1 MSKNISNLSG
11 RIGLKDNL
19 FKQISENTL
28 SDNPQDI
35 KEIAKKHNL
44 GVSTLHGAES
54 FYEFL
59 RPSHREKKAFVCNG
73 SACMCA
79 GTQDKLKDKLKE
91 KLGDDKV
98 GEMFCLGHCYEN
110 HAFHYD
116 GENYAGK
123 DIEKIDQIL
132 KGEEIKQEKFFSKS
146 FATTSFL
153 MDDKL
158 SSTDQFKDQLSKFL
172 KSDKKEI
179 VKSLLDS
186 NLTGRGGAGFPT
198 GMKWDF
204 CSKAKGDK
212 KYVICNA
219 DEGDSGAF
227 SDRYLLEDQ
236 PLKVIF
242 GMVMC
247 GFVIGSDEGVLYIRG
262 EYPKSIE
269 ALNGSIN
276 ELKKLGLL
284 GENILGT
291 DFSFDLGIC
300 IGQGAY
306 ICGEETALIASIEA
320 INGSIN
326 ELKKLGLLGENIL
339 GTNFSFD
346 LGICIGQGAYICG
359 EETALIASIEGRR
372 AEVDVRPPFPVTEG
386 LYKKP
391 TVVNNVET
399 LAAATG
405 ILINGSEKFSSI
417 GNKKSAGTKLVCL
430 DSFFNNPGVYEID
443 MGTPMKKIFNEI
455 GGGYKE
461 PLKAFQIG
469 GPLGGVVPLSEIE
482 NLNLDFQE
490 FTAKGF
496 MLGHASVVS
505 IPKDFSMA
513 EYIHHLFEFS
523 AEESCGK
530 CFPGRLGSY
539 RGKEMF
545 DQAKK
550 KTAKIPLKLLEE
562 LLVTMKKGCLCAL
575 CGAIPTPIQNIL
587 KYFGDEMKNDMVKD
601 N

>member
-1 MSKNISNLSG
+1 MSKNISKLSG
-11 RIGLKDNL
+11 RVGLKDNL
-19 FKQISENTL
+19 FQKL
-28 SDNPQDI
+28 SDRSLNSKNDEGI
-35 KEIAKKHNL
+35 KELADKYHV
-44 GVSTLHGAES
+44 GVSTIHGAES

-59 RPSHREKKAFVCNG
+59 RPEHRAKKAFVCNG

-79 GTQDKLKDKLKE
+79 GTQGNLKKKLQDKLGK
-91 KLGDDKV
+91 DKV
-98 GEMFCLGHCYEN
+98 GEMFCLGYCYEN

-123 DIEKIDQIL
+123 DINKIEQIL
-132 KGEEIKQEKFFSKS
+132 KGEEIIQEKFISKS
-146 FATTSFL
+146 FAKTSFL

-158 SSTDQFKDQLSKFL
+158 SDLDKFKDKLSHFL
-172 KSDKKEI
+172 KTDKKEI
-179 VKSLLDS
+179 IQSLLSS

-204 CSKAKGDK
+204 CSKTKSDK

-242 GMVMC
+242 GMVIC
-247 GFVIGSDEGVLYIRG
+247 GYVIGSDEGVLYIRG

-276 ELKKLGLL
+276 SLKKAGLL
-284 GENILGT
+284 GENILGSG
-291 DFSFDLGIC
+291 FSFDL
-300 IGQGAY
+300 
-306 ICGEETALIASIEA
+306 
-320 INGSIN
+320 N
-326 ELKKLGLLGENIL
+326 
-339 GTNFSFD
+339 
-346 LGICIGQGAYICG
+346 ICIGQGAYICG

-372 AEVDVRPPFPVTEG
+372 AEVDVRPPYPVTEG

-399 LAAATG
+399 LAAASG
-405 ILINGSEKFSSI
+405 ILLNGHEKFAEI

-443 MGTPMKKIFNEI
+443 MGTPMKKIFYEI
-455 GGGYKE
+455 GGGLKE
-461 PLKAFQIG
+461 PVKAFQIG
-469 GPLGGVVPLSEIE
+469 GPLGGVVPIKEIDK
-482 NLNLDFQE
+482 LNLDFQE
-490 FTAKGF
+490 FTKAGF

-505 IPKDFSMA
+505 IPAKFNMVD
-513 EYIHHLFEFS
+513 YIHHLFEFS

-545 DQAKK
+545 DQVKK
-550 KTAKIPLKLLEE
+550 RTAKIPLKLLNE
-562 LLVTMKKGCLCAL
+562 LLITMQKGCLCAL
-575 CGAIPTPIQNIL
+575 CGAIPTPIMNIL
-587 KYFGDEMKNDMVKD
+587 KYFGDEMKDDMVKE

>member
-1 MSKNISNLSG
+1 MSKNISKLSG

-19 FKQISENTL
+19 FQKMSKISL
-28 SDNPQDI
+28 SSKNGGDLNEI
-35 KEIAKKHNL
+35 KEVAEKYHVGI
-44 GVSTLHGAES
+44 STFHGAES

-59 RPSHREKKAFVCNG
+59 RPEHRAKKAFVCNG

-79 GTQDKLKDKLKE
+79 GTQEPLKKKLQD

-116 GENYAGK
+116 GENYAGS
-123 DIEKIDQIL
+123 DISKIDQII
-132 KGEEIKQEKFFSKS
+132 KGEKIDQEKFFSKS
-146 FATTSFL
+146 FASTSFL

-158 SSTDQFKDQLSKFL
+158 SSIDQFKENLNRFIKT
-172 KSDKKEI
+172 DKKEI
-179 VKSLLDS
+179 ISLLSSS
-186 NLTGRGGAGFPT
+186 NLTGRGGAGFPA

-204 CSKAKGDK
+204 CSKTNSEK
-212 KYVICNA
+212 KYVVCNA

-236 PLKVIF
+236 PLKVLFAMMI
-242 GMVMC
+242 C
-247 GFVIGSDEGVLYIRG
+247 GYAIGSDEGVLYIRG

-269 ALNGSIN
+269 AINGCIN
-276 ELKKLGLL
+276 ELKDKKLL
-284 GENILGT
+284 GKDILGT
-291 DFSFDLGIC
+291 KFSFDL
-300 IGQGAY
+300 
-306 ICGEETALIASIEA
+306 T
-320 INGSIN
+320 
-326 ELKKLGLLGENIL
+326 
-339 GTNFSFD
+339 
-346 LGICIGQGAYICG
+346 ICIGQGAYICG

-405 ILINGSEKFSSI
+405 ILLNGADKFSSI

-430 DSFFNNPGVYEID
+430 DSFFKNPGVYEID
-443 MGTPMKKIFNEI
+443 MGTSMKKIFNEI
-455 GGGYKE
+455 GGGFKE
-461 PLKAFQIG
+461 PVKALQIG
-469 GPLGGVVPLSEIE
+469 GPLGGVIPIAEAE
-482 NLNLDFQE
+482 KLNLDFQE
-490 FTAKGF
+490 FSAAGF
-496 MLGHASVVS
+496 MLGHASIVS
-505 IPKDFSMA
+505 IPKNFPMF

-545 DQAKK
+545 DQAKN
-550 KTAKIPLKLLEE
+550 KTAKIPLKLLNE
-562 LLVTMKKGCLCAL
+562 LLVTMQKGCLCAL
-575 CGAIPTPIQNIL
+575 CGAIPMPIMNIL

>member
-1 MSKNISNLSG
+1 MSKNISKLSG
-11 RIGLKDNL
+11 RVGLKDNL
-19 FKQISENTL
+19 FQKL
-28 SDNPQDI
+28 SDRSLNSKNDEGI
-35 KEIAKKHNL
+35 KELADKYHV
-44 GVSTLHGAES
+44 GVSTIHGAES

-59 RPSHREKKAFVCNG
+59 RPEHRAKKAFVCNG

-79 GTQDKLKDKLKE
+79 GTQGNLKKKLQDKLGK
-91 KLGDDKV
+91 DKV
-98 GEMFCLGHCYEN
+98 GEMFCLGYCYEN

-123 DIEKIDQIL
+123 DINKIEQIL
-132 KGEEIKQEKFFSKS
+132 KGEEIIQEKFISKS
-146 FATTSFL
+146 FAKTSFL

-158 SSTDQFKDQLSKFL
+158 SDLDKFKDKLSHFL
-172 KSDKKEI
+172 KTDKKEI
-179 VKSLLDS
+179 IQSLLSS

-204 CSKAKGDK
+204 CSKTKSDK

-242 GMVMC
+242 GMVIC
-247 GFVIGSDEGVLYIRG
+247 GYVIGSDEGVLYIRG

-276 ELKKLGLL
+276 SLKKAGLL
-284 GENILGT
+284 GENILGSG
-291 DFSFDLGIC
+291 FSFDL
-300 IGQGAY
+300 
-306 ICGEETALIASIEA
+306 
-320 INGSIN
+320 N
-326 ELKKLGLLGENIL
+326 
-339 GTNFSFD
+339 
-346 LGICIGQGAYICG
+346 ICIGQGAYICG

-372 AEVDVRPPFPVTEG
+372 AEVDVRPPYPVTEG

-399 LAAATG
+399 LAAASG
-405 ILINGSEKFSSI
+405 ILLNGHEKFAEI

-443 MGTPMKKIFNEI
+443 MGTPMKKIFYEI
-455 GGGYKE
+455 GGGLKE
-461 PLKAFQIG
+461 PVKAFQIG
-469 GPLGGVVPLSEIE
+469 GPLGGVVPIKEIDK
-482 NLNLDFQE
+482 LNLDFQE
-490 FTAKGF
+490 FTKAGF

-505 IPKDFSMA
+505 IPEKFNMVD
-513 EYIHHLFEFS
+513 YIHHLFEFS

-545 DQAKK
+545 DQVKK
-550 KTAKIPLKLLEE
+550 RTAKIPLKLLNE
-562 LLVTMKKGCLCAL
+562 LLITMQKGCLCAL
-575 CGAIPTPIQNIL
+575 CGAIPTPIMNIL
-587 KYFGDEMKNDMVKD
+587 KYFGDEMKDDMVKE

>member
-11 RIGLKDNL
+11 KVGLKYNL
-19 FKQISENTL
+19 FQKI
-28 SDNPQDI
+28 SDNVLKNHPKDNKDI
-35 KEIAKKHNL
+35 ANEYNL
-44 GVSTLHGAES
+44 GVSTVYGAES

-59 RPSHREKKAFVCNG
+59 RPAHREKKAFVCNG
-73 SACMCA
+73 SACMCS
-79 GTQDKLKDKLKE
+79 GTQDKLKETLRE
-91 KLGDDKV
+91 KLGKDKV
-98 GEMFCLGHCYEN
+98 GTMFCLGYCYEN
-110 HAFHYD
+110 NAFHYN

-123 DIEKIDQIL
+123 DIEKIDQII
-132 KGEEIKQEKFFSKS
+132 KGEKIQQDKYFSKS
-146 FATTSFL
+146 YATTSFL

-158 SSTDQFKDQLSKFL
+158 LSISQVKEQLTKFL
-172 KSDKKEI
+172 KTDKKEI
-179 VKSLLDS
+179 IKTILDS

-204 CSKAKGDK
+204 CSREKVKK

-236 PLKVIF
+236 PLKVLFAMII
-242 GMVMC
+242 C
-247 GFVIGSDEGVLYIRG
+247 GYVIGGDEGVLYIRG

-269 ALNGSIN
+269 AINGCIN
-276 ELKKLGLL
+276 ELKKAGLL

-291 DFSFDLGIC
+291 GFSFDI
-300 IGQGAY
+300 Y
-306 ICGEETALIASIEA
+306 
-320 INGSIN
+320 
-326 ELKKLGLLGENIL
+326 
-339 GTNFSFD
+339 
-346 LGICIGQGAYICG
+346 ICIGQGAYICG

-399 LAAATG
+399 LAAVTG
-405 ILINGSEKFSSI
+405 ILINGAAKFAAI

-430 DSFFNNPGVYEID
+430 DSFFKNPGVYEID

-461 PLKAFQIG
+461 PVKAFQIG
-469 GPLGGVVPLSEIE
+469 GPLGGVVPLSEID

-490 FTAKGF
+490 FSAKGF

-505 IPKDFSMA
+505 IPKDFPMV

-545 DQAKK
+545 DQVKN
-550 KTAKIPLKLLEE
+550 KTAKIPLKLLND
-562 LLVTMKKGCLCAL
+562 LLVTMQKGCLCAL
-575 CGAIPTPIQNIL
+575 CGAIPTPIMNIL
-587 KYFGDEMKNDMVKD
+587 KYFSNEMKNDISA
-601 N
+601 

>member
-1 MSKNISNLSG
+1 
-11 RIGLKDNL
+11 
-19 FKQISENTL
+19 
-28 SDNPQDI
+28 
-35 KEIAKKHNL
+35 
-44 GVSTLHGAES
+44 
-54 FYEFL
+54 
-59 RPSHREKKAFVCNG
+59 
-73 SACMCA
+73 
-79 GTQDKLKDKLKE
+79 
-91 KLGDDKV
+91 
-98 GEMFCLGHCYEN
+98 
-110 HAFHYD
+110 
-116 GENYAGK
+116 
-123 DIEKIDQIL
+123 
-132 KGEEIKQEKFFSKS
+132 
-146 FATTSFL
+146 SFL

-158 SSTDQFKDQLSKFL
+158 SSTEQFKDQLNKFL
-172 KSDKKEI
+172 KTDKQEI
-179 VKSLLDS
+179 IKSLLDS

-242 GMVMC
+242 GMVLC
-247 GFVIGSDEGVLYIRG
+247 GMVIGSDEGVLYIRG

-269 ALNGSIN
+269 A
-276 ELKKLGLL
+276 
-284 GENILGT
+284 
-291 DFSFDLGIC
+291 
-300 IGQGAY
+300 
-306 ICGEETALIASIEA
+306 

-326 ELKKLGLLGENIL
+326 ELKKLNLLGDNIL
-339 GTNFSFD
+339 GTDFSFD

-405 ILINGSEKFSSI
+405 ILLNGPEKFAAI

-443 MGTPMKKIFNEI
+443 MGTPIKKIFNEI

-461 PLKAFQIG
+461 PVKAFQVG
-469 GPLGGVVPLSEIE
+469 GPLGGVVPLSEID

-505 IPKDFSMA
+505 IPKDFSMS

-550 KTAKIPLKLLEE
+550 GTAKIPLKLLNE
-562 LLVTMKKGCLCAL
+562 LLVTMQKGCLCAL
-575 CGAIPTPIQNIL
+575 CGAIPTPIMNIL
-587 KYFGDEMKNDMVKD
+587 KYFGDEMKNDMMKD

>member
-1 MSKNISNLSG
+1 MSKNISKLSG

-19 FKQISENTL
+19 FQKLSERSIN
-28 SDNPQDI
+28 SKNGEGF
-35 KEIAKKHNL
+35 KELADKYNV
-44 GVSTLHGAES
+44 GVSTIYGAES

-59 RPSHREKKAFVCNG
+59 RPEHRTKKAFVCNG

-79 GTQDKLKDKLKE
+79 GTQKNLKKKLQE

-98 GEMFCLGHCYEN
+98 GEMFCLGYCYEN

-116 GENYAGK
+116 GENYAGN
-123 DIEKIDQIL
+123 DIQKIDQIV
-132 KGEEIKQEKFFSKS
+132 KGDEIIQEKFISKS
-146 FATTSFL
+146 YATTSFL

-158 SSTDQFKDQLSKFL
+158 SNIEKFKNNLSKFL
-172 KSDKKEI
+172 KHEKKDI
-179 VKSLLDS
+179 IKSLLSS

-204 CSKAKGDK
+204 CSKAKSEK

-242 GMVMC
+242 GMIIC

-276 ELKKLGLL
+276 SLKEAGLL
-284 GENILGT
+284 GKNILGSG
-291 DFSFDLGIC
+291 FSFDL
-300 IGQGAY
+300 
-306 ICGEETALIASIEA
+306 
-320 INGSIN
+320 N
-326 ELKKLGLLGENIL
+326 
-339 GTNFSFD
+339 
-346 LGICIGQGAYICG
+346 ICIGQGAYICG

-399 LAAATG
+399 LAAASG
-405 ILINGSEKFSSI
+405 ILINGAEKFSAI

-430 DSFFNNPGVYEID
+430 DSFFNKPGVYEVD
-443 MGTPMKKIFNEI
+443 MCTPMKKIFYEF
-455 GGGYKE
+455 GGGLKK
-461 PLKAFQIG
+461 PVKAFQIG
-469 GPLGGVVPLSEIE
+469 GPLGGVVPTNEID

-490 FTAKGF
+490 FTSAGF

-505 IPKDFSMA
+505 IPEEFNMID
-513 EYIHHLFEFS
+513 YIHHLFEFS

-545 DQAKK
+545 DQVKNK
-550 KTAKIPLKLLEE
+550 SAKIPLKLLNE
-562 LLVTMKKGCLCAL
+562 LLITMKKGCLCAL
-575 CGAIPTPIQNIL
+575 CGAIPVPIMNIL
-587 KYFGDEMKNDMVKD
+587 KYFGDELKNDIIKE

>member
-1 MSKNISNLSG
+1 MSKNISKLSG
-11 RIGLKDNL
+11 RIGLKNNL
-19 FKQISENTL
+19 FQKISERNL
-28 SDNPQDI
+28 KP
-35 KEIAKKHNL
+35 KKDEEMKALADEYNI
-44 GVSTLHGAES
+44 GVSTIHGAES

-59 RPSHREKKAFVCNG
+59 RPSHREKKAFICNG

-79 GTQDKLKDKLKE
+79 GTQKNLKSKLE
-91 KLGDDKV
+91 SKLGKGKV
-98 GEMFCLGHCYEN
+98 GTMFCLGHCYEN
-110 HAFHYD
+110 HAFHYN
-116 GENYAGK
+116 GENYSGE
-123 DIEKIDQIL
+123 DIKKIDQIVN
-132 KGEEIKQEKFFSKS
+132 GDEVKQEKFFSKS
-146 FATTSFL
+146 YATTSFL

-158 SSTDQFKDQLSKFL
+158 STVDQFKEHLSKFL
-172 KSDKKEI
+172 KTDKKEI
-179 VKSLLDS
+179 IKSLLDS

-204 CSKAKGDK
+204 CSKTNSEK

-236 PLKVIF
+236 PLKVLF
-242 GMVMC
+242 GMVIC
-247 GFVIGSDEGVLYIRG
+247 GYVIGGNEGVLYIRG

-269 ALNGSIN
+269 AINGSIN
-276 ELKKLGLL
+276 SLKSKKLL
-284 GENILGT
+284 GEKILGT
-291 DFSFDLGIC
+291 DFSFDL
-300 IGQGAY
+300 
-306 ICGEETALIASIEA
+306 
-320 INGSIN
+320 N
-326 ELKKLGLLGENIL
+326 
-339 GTNFSFD
+339 
-346 LGICIGQGAYICG
+346 ICIGQGAYICG

-391 TVVNNVET
+391 TVVNNVES

-405 ILINGSEKFSSI
+405 ILINGAEKFSAI

-430 DSFFNNPGVYEID
+430 DSFFKKPGVYEID

-461 PLKAFQIG
+461 PVKAFQIG
-469 GPLGGVVPLSEIE
+469 GPLGGVVPLAEVE
-482 NLNLDFQE
+482 KLNLDFQE
-490 FTAKGF
+490 FTEGGF

-505 IPKDFSMA
+505 IPKDFNMID
-513 EYIHHLFEFS
+513 YIHHLFEFS

-545 DQAKK
+545 DQVKNK
-550 KTAKIPLKLLEE
+550 SSKIPLKLLNE
-562 LLVTMKKGCLCAL
+562 LLITMQKGCLCAL
-575 CGAIPTPIQNIL
+575 CGAIPTPIMNIL
-587 KYFGDEMKNDMVKD
+587 KYFGDELKNDIIVE

>member
-1 MSKNISNLSG
+1 VSKNISNLSG
-11 RIGLKDNL
+11 RIGLKNNL
-19 FKQISENTL
+19 FQKMSERSLNSKNDQGMKELAEEYKMGIST
-28 SDNPQDI
+28 
-35 KEIAKKHNL
+35 
-44 GVSTLHGAES
+44 VHGAES

-79 GTQDKLKDKLKE
+79 GTQGQLKKKLQE
-91 KLGDDKV
+91 KLGEDKV

-116 GENYAGK
+116 GENYAGE
-123 DIEKIDQIL
+123 DIKKIDQIIS
-132 KGEEIKQEKFFSKS
+132 GHEIKQEKFFSKS
-146 FATTSFL
+146 YATTSFL

-158 SSTDQFKDQLSKFL
+158 STIDQFKELLSKFL
-172 KSDKKEI
+172 KTDKKEI
-179 VKSLLDS
+179 IKSLLDS

-204 CSKAKGDK
+204 CSKTNSKK
-212 KYVICNA
+212 KYVVCNA

-236 PLKVIF
+236 PLKVLF
-242 GMVMC
+242 GMVIC
-247 GFVIGSDEGVLYIRG
+247 GYVIGSNEGVLYIRG

-269 ALNGSIN
+269 AINGSIN
-276 ELKKLGLL
+276 LLKNEKLL
-284 GENILGT
+284 GEKILGT
-291 DFSFDLGIC
+291 DFSFDL
-300 IGQGAY
+300 
-306 ICGEETALIASIEA
+306 
-320 INGSIN
+320 N
-326 ELKKLGLLGENIL
+326 
-339 GTNFSFD
+339 
-346 LGICIGQGAYICG
+346 ICIGQGAYICG

-391 TVVNNVET
+391 TVVNNVES

-405 ILINGSEKFSSI
+405 ILINGPEKFSAI

-430 DSFFNNPGVYEID
+430 DSFFKNPGVYEID

-461 PLKAFQIG
+461 PIKAFQIG
-469 GPLGGVVPLSEIE
+469 GPLGGIVPLTEVE
-482 NLNLDFQE
+482 KLNLDFQE
-490 FTAKGF
+490 FTTGGF

-505 IPKDFSMA
+505 IPKDFNMID
-513 EYIHHLFEFS
+513 YIHHLFEFS

-545 DQAKK
+545 DQVKN
-550 KTAKIPLKLLEE
+550 KTAKIPLKLLNE
-562 LLVTMKKGCLCAL
+562 LLVTMQKGCLCAL
-575 CGAIPTPIQNIL
+575 CGAIPTPIMNIL
-587 KYFGDEMKNDMVKD
+587 KYFGDELKNDIIHE

>member
-1 MSKNISNLSG
+1 MWGNVSKNISNLSG
-11 RIGLKDNL
+11 RIGLKNNL
-19 FKQISENTL
+19 FQKISDHSLNSSNDEN
-28 SDNPQDI
+28 I
-35 KEIAKKHNL
+35 KKIADEYQM
-44 GVSTLHGAES
+44 GVSTIHGAES

-59 RPSHREKKAFVCNG
+59 RPAHREKKAFVCNG

-79 GTQDKLKDKLKE
+79 GTQEPLKKKLKE
-91 KLGDDKV
+91 KLGDNKV

-123 DIEKIDQIL
+123 DINQIEDIING
-132 KGEEIKQEKFFSKS
+132 KKIKQEKFFSKS
-146 FATTSFL
+146 FASTSFL
-153 MDDKL
+153 MDEKISNL
-158 SSTDQFKDQLSKFL
+158 DQFKEILKKFIHI
-172 KSDKKEI
+172 DKKEI
-179 VKSLLDS
+179 IKTLLES

-204 CSKAKGDK
+204 CEKAKSEK
-212 KYVICNA
+212 KYVVCNA

-227 SDRYLLEDQ
+227 SDRYLLEDR
-236 PLKVIF
+236 PFKVLF
-242 GMVMC
+242 GMIIC
-247 GFVIGSDEGVLYIRG
+247 GYVIGSNEGVLYIRG

-269 ALNGSIN
+269 AINGSIN
-276 ELKKLGLL
+276 VLKKAGLL

-291 DFSFDLGIC
+291 KFSFDL
-300 IGQGAY
+300 
-306 ICGEETALIASIEA
+306 
-320 INGSIN
+320 N
-326 ELKKLGLLGENIL
+326 
-339 GTNFSFD
+339 
-346 LGICIGQGAYICG
+346 ICIGQGAYICG

-405 ILINGSEKFSSI
+405 ILINGAKKFAAI

-443 MGTPMKKIFNEI
+443 MGTPIKKIFDEI
-455 GGGYKE
+455 GGGFKE
-461 PLKAFQIG
+461 EIKALQVG
-469 GPLGGVVPLSEIE
+469 GPLGGVIPIKEAE
-482 NLNLDFQE
+482 KLNLDFQE
-490 FTAKGF
+490 FTSAGF

-505 IPKDFSMA
+505 IPKDFPMVD
-513 EYIHHLFEFS
+513 YIHHLFEFS

-545 DQAKK
+545 DQAKNK
-550 KTAKIPLKLLEE
+550 KAKIPLKLLNE
-562 LLVTMKKGCLCAL
+562 LLITMQKGCLCAL
-575 CGAIPTPIQNIL
+575 CGAIPTPIMNIL
-587 KYFGDEMKNDMVKD
+587 KYFGDEMKNDIMKD

>member
-1 MSKNISNLSG
+1 MSKNISKLSG
-11 RIGLKDNL
+11 RIGLKNNL
-19 FKQISENTL
+19 FQKISER
-28 SDNPQDI
+28 SS
-35 KEIAKKHNL
+35 KSKKDESMKVLADEYNM
-44 GVSTLHGAES
+44 GVSTIHGAES

-59 RPSHREKKAFVCNG
+59 RPSHREKKAFICNG

-79 GTQDKLKDKLKE
+79 GTQKNLKNKLE
-91 KLGDDKV
+91 NKLGKGKV

-116 GENYAGK
+116 GENYAGE
-123 DIEKIDQIL
+123 DINMIDQII
-132 KGEEIKQEKFFSKS
+132 KGENIKQKKFSSKS
-146 FATTSFL
+146 FASTSFL
-153 MDDKL
+153 MDEKL
-158 SSTDQFKDQLSKFL
+158 LNIDQFKELLKKFINT
-172 KSDKKEI
+172 DKKEI
-179 VKSLLDS
+179 IKSLTDS
-186 NLTGRGGAGFPT
+186 NLSGRGGAGFPT

-204 CSKAKGDK
+204 CGREKSEK
-212 KYVICNA
+212 KYVVCNA

-236 PLKVIF
+236 PLKVLF
-242 GMVMC
+242 GMVIC
-247 GFVIGSDEGVLYIRG
+247 GYVIGSDEGVLYIRG

-269 ALNGSIN
+269 S
-276 ELKKLGLL
+276 
-284 GENILGT
+284 
-291 DFSFDLGIC
+291 
-300 IGQGAY
+300 
-306 ICGEETALIASIEA
+306 

-326 ELKKLGLLGENIL
+326 ALKKSKLLGKNIL

-346 LGICIGQGAYICG
+346 LNICIGQGAYICG

-405 ILINGSEKFSSI
+405 ILIHGSDKFSSI

-443 MGTPMKKIFNEI
+443 MCTSMKKIINEI
-455 GGGYKE
+455 GGGLKE
-461 PLKAFQIG
+461 PVKALQIG
-469 GPLGGVVPLSEIE
+469 GPLGGIVPIE
-482 NLNLDFQE
+482 KVEKLNLDFQE
-490 FTAKGF
+490 FIGAGF
-496 MLGHASVVS
+496 MLGHGSIVS
-505 IPKDFSMA
+505 IPKDFSMV

-545 DQAKK
+545 DQALNKSK
-550 KTAKIPLKLLEE
+550 KIPEKLLNE
-562 LLVTMKKGCLCAL
+562 LLVTMKNGCLCAL
-575 CGAIPTPIQNIL
+575 CGAIPVPIMNIL
-587 KYFGDEMKNDMVKD
+587 KYFGHEMKNDIVQE

>member
-1 MSKNISNLSG
+1 VSKNISNLSG

-19 FKQISENTL
+19 FKKISENSL
-28 SDNPQDI
+28 SSSPKDI
-35 KEIAKKHNL
+35 KDIAKEYNL

-79 GTQDKLKDKLKE
+79 GTQEKLKE
-91 KLGDDKV
+91 TLKSKLGDDKV

-110 HAFHYD
+110 KAFHYD
-116 GENYAGK
+116 GENYAGN
-123 DIEKIDQIL
+123 DIEKIDQII
-132 KGEEIKQEKFFSKS
+132 KGEKIEQDKYFSKS
-146 FATTSFL
+146 FASTSFL

-158 SSTDQFKDQLSKFL
+158 STIEKFKDQLIDIL
-172 KSDKKEI
+172 KKDKKEI
-179 VKSLLDS
+179 IQSLLNS

-204 CSKAKGDK
+204 CSKAPGDK

-247 GFVIGSDEGVLYIRG
+247 GYVIGSNEGVLYIRG

-269 ALNGSIN
+269 AINGCIN
-276 ELKKLGLL
+276 QLKQDRLL

-291 DFSFDLGIC
+291 KFSFDL
-300 IGQGAY
+300 
-306 ICGEETALIASIEA
+306 
-320 INGSIN
+320 N
-326 ELKKLGLLGENIL
+326 
-339 GTNFSFD
+339 
-346 LGICIGQGAYICG
+346 ICIGQGAYICG

-399 LAAATG
+399 LAAAAG
-405 ILINGSEKFSSI
+405 ILLNGAEKFSAI

-430 DSFFNNPGVYEID
+430 DSFFNNPGIYEIE
-443 MGTPMKKIFNEI
+443 MGTPIKKIFEEI

-461 PLKAFQIG
+461 PVKAFQIG
-469 GPLGGVVPLSEIE
+469 GPLGGVIPLSEID

-490 FTAKGF
+490 FMTKGF

-505 IPKDFSMA
+505 IPKDFPMT

-545 DQAKK
+545 DQFKN
-550 KTAKIPLKLLEE
+550 KTAKIPLKLLNE
-562 LLVTMKKGCLCAL
+562 LLVTMQKGCLCAL
-575 CGAIPTPIQNIL
+575 CGAIPTPIMNIL

>member
-11 RIGLKDNL
+11 KVGLKYNL
-19 FKQISENTL
+19 FQKI
-28 SDNPQDI
+28 SDNVLKNHPKDNKDI
-35 KEIAKKHNL
+35 ANEYNL
-44 GVSTLHGAES
+44 GVSTVYGAES

-59 RPSHREKKAFVCNG
+59 RPAHREKKAFVCNG
-73 SACMCA
+73 SACMCS
-79 GTQDKLKDKLKE
+79 GTQDKLKETLRE
-91 KLGDDKV
+91 KLGKDKV
-98 GEMFCLGHCYEN
+98 GTMFCLGYCYEN
-110 HAFHYD
+110 NAFHYN

-123 DIEKIDQIL
+123 DIEKIDQII
-132 KGEEIKQEKFFSKS
+132 KGEKIQQDKYFSKS
-146 FATTSFL
+146 YATTSFL

-158 SSTDQFKDQLSKFL
+158 LSISQVREQLTKFL
-172 KSDKKEI
+172 KTDKKEI
-179 VKSLLDS
+179 IKTILDS

-204 CSKAKGDK
+204 CSREKVKK

-236 PLKVIF
+236 PLKVLFAMII
-242 GMVMC
+242 C
-247 GFVIGSDEGVLYIRG
+247 GYVIGSDEGVLYIRG

-269 ALNGSIN
+269 AINGCIN
-276 ELKKLGLL
+276 ELKKAGLL

-291 DFSFDLGIC
+291 GFSFDI
-300 IGQGAY
+300 Y
-306 ICGEETALIASIEA
+306 
-320 INGSIN
+320 
-326 ELKKLGLLGENIL
+326 
-339 GTNFSFD
+339 
-346 LGICIGQGAYICG
+346 ICIGQGAYICG

-399 LAAATG
+399 LAAVTG
-405 ILINGSEKFSSI
+405 ILINGAAKFAAI

-430 DSFFNNPGVYEID
+430 DSFFKNPGVYEID

-461 PLKAFQIG
+461 PVKAFQIG
-469 GPLGGVVPLSEIE
+469 GPLGGVVPLSEID

-490 FTAKGF
+490 FSAKGF

-505 IPKDFSMA
+505 IPKDFPMV

-545 DQAKK
+545 DQVKN
-550 KTAKIPLKLLEE
+550 KTAKIPLKLLND
-562 LLVTMKKGCLCAL
+562 LLVTMQKGCLCAL
-575 CGAIPTPIQNIL
+575 CGAIPTPIMNIL
-587 KYFGDEMKNDMVKD
+587 KYFSNEMKNDISA
-601 N
+601 

>member
-11 RIGLKDNL
+11 RIGLKNNL
-19 FKQISENTL
+19 FQKL
-28 SDNPQDI
+28 SDRSLNSKDDAGM
-35 KEIAKKHNL
+35 KEIAEEYKM
-44 GVSTLHGAES
+44 GVSTIHGAES

-79 GTQDKLKDKLKE
+79 GTQEPLKKKLQE

-116 GENYAGK
+116 GENYAGN
-123 DIEKIDQIL
+123 DINQIDQII
-132 KGEEIKQEKFFSKS
+132 KGEKIKQEKFFSKS

-158 SSTDQFKDQLSKFL
+158 SNFDQFEEHLEKFI
-172 KSDKKEI
+172 KMDKKEI
-179 VKSLLDS
+179 INSLLSS

-204 CSKAKGDK
+204 CSKTKSEK
-212 KYVICNA
+212 KYVVCNA

-236 PLKVIF
+236 PLKVLF
-242 GMVMC
+242 GMIVC
-247 GFVIGSDEGVLYIRG
+247 GYVIGSNEGVLYIRG

-269 ALNGSIN
+269 AINGCIN
-276 ELKKLGLL
+276 SLKGAGLL
-284 GENILGT
+284 GEKILGT
-291 DFSFDLGIC
+291 EFSFDL
-300 IGQGAY
+300 
-306 ICGEETALIASIEA
+306 
-320 INGSIN
+320 N
-326 ELKKLGLLGENIL
+326 
-339 GTNFSFD
+339 
-346 LGICIGQGAYICG
+346 ICIGQGAYICG

-405 ILINGSEKFSSI
+405 ILLNGAEKFSSV

-443 MGTPMKKIFNEI
+443 MGTPMKKIFEEY

-461 PLKAFQIG
+461 DVKAFQIG
-469 GPLGGVVPLSEIE
+469 GPLGGVVPISEIE
-482 NLNLDFQE
+482 KLNLDFQE
-490 FTAKGF
+490 FTKAGF

-505 IPKDFSMA
+505 IPKDFNMA

-530 CFPGRLGSY
+530 CFPGRIGSY

-545 DQAKK
+545 DQLKK
-550 KTAKIPLKLLEE
+550 GTSKIPLKLLNE
-562 LLVTMKKGCLCAL
+562 LLVTMQKGCLCAL
-575 CGAIPTPIQNIL
+575 CGAIPTPIMNIL
-587 KYFGDEMKNDMVKD
+587 KYFGDEIKNDIVKD

>member
-19 FKQISENTL
+19 FQKISENSL
-28 SDNPQDI
+28 SKSPKDI
-35 KEIAKKHNL
+35 KEIAKEYNL

-79 GTQDKLKDKLKE
+79 GTQDKLKETLKS

-110 HAFHYD
+110 KAFHYD
-116 GENYAGK
+116 GENYAGN
-123 DIEKIDQIL
+123 DIEKIDQII
-132 KGEEIKQEKFFSKS
+132 KGEKIDQDKYFSKS
-146 FATTSFL
+146 FASTSFL

-158 SSTDQFKDQLSKFL
+158 STIEKFKDQLNLIINK
-172 KSDKKEI
+172 DKKEI
-179 VKSLLDS
+179 IQSLLDS

-204 CSKAKGDK
+204 CSKAPGDK

-242 GMVMC
+242 GMVVC
-247 GFVIGSDEGVLYIRG
+247 GYVIGSNEGVLYIRG

-269 ALNGSIN
+269 A
-276 ELKKLGLL
+276 
-284 GENILGT
+284 
-291 DFSFDLGIC
+291 
-300 IGQGAY
+300 
-306 ICGEETALIASIEA
+306 

-326 ELKKLGLLGENIL
+326 LLKQEGLLGENIL
-339 GTNFSFD
+339 GTNFKFD
-346 LGICIGQGAYICG
+346 LNICIGQGAYICG

-399 LAAATG
+399 LAAAAG
-405 ILINGSEKFSSI
+405 ILLNGAEKFSAI

-430 DSFFNNPGVYEID
+430 DSFFNNPGIYEIE
-443 MGTPMKKIFNEI
+443 MGTPMKKIFEEI

-461 PLKAFQIG
+461 PVKAFQIG

-505 IPKDFSMA
+505 IPKDFPMT

-545 DQAKK
+545 DQFKS
-550 KTAKIPLKLLEE
+550 KTAKIPLKLLNE
-562 LLVTMKKGCLCAL
+562 LLVTMQKGCLCAL
-575 CGAIPTPIQNIL
+575 CGAIPTPIMNIL

>member
-1 MSKNISNLSG
+1 MSKNISKLSG

-19 FKQISENTL
+19 FQKMSKISL
-28 SDNPQDI
+28 SSKNGGNLNEI
-35 KEIAKKHNL
+35 KEVAEKYHVGI
-44 GVSTLHGAES
+44 STFHGAES

-59 RPSHREKKAFVCNG
+59 RPEHRAKKAFVCNG

-79 GTQDKLKDKLKE
+79 GTQEPLKKKLQD

-116 GENYAGK
+116 GENYAGS
-123 DIEKIDQIL
+123 DISKIDQII
-132 KGEEIKQEKFFSKS
+132 KGEKIDQEKFFSKS
-146 FATTSFL
+146 FASTSFL

-158 SSTDQFKDQLSKFL
+158 SSIDQFKENLNRFIKT
-172 KSDKKEI
+172 DKKEI
-179 VKSLLDS
+179 ISLLSSS
-186 NLTGRGGAGFPT
+186 NLTGRGGAGFPA

-204 CSKAKGDK
+204 CSKTNSEK
-212 KYVICNA
+212 KYVVCNA

-236 PLKVIF
+236 PLKVLFAMMI
-242 GMVMC
+242 C
-247 GFVIGSDEGVLYIRG
+247 GYAIGSDEGVLYIRG

-269 ALNGSIN
+269 AINGCIN
-276 ELKKLGLL
+276 ELKNKKLL
-284 GENILGT
+284 GKDILGT
-291 DFSFDLGIC
+291 KFSFDL
-300 IGQGAY
+300 
-306 ICGEETALIASIEA
+306 T
-320 INGSIN
+320 
-326 ELKKLGLLGENIL
+326 
-339 GTNFSFD
+339 
-346 LGICIGQGAYICG
+346 ICIGQGAYICG

-405 ILINGSEKFSSI
+405 ILLNGADKFSSI

-430 DSFFNNPGVYEID
+430 DSFFKNPGVYEID
-443 MGTPMKKIFNEI
+443 MGTSMKKIFNEI
-455 GGGYKE
+455 GGGFKE
-461 PLKAFQIG
+461 PVKALQIG
-469 GPLGGVVPLSEIE
+469 GPLGGVIPIAEAE
-482 NLNLDFQE
+482 KLNLDFQE
-490 FTAKGF
+490 FSAAGF
-496 MLGHASVVS
+496 MLGHASIVS
-505 IPKDFSMA
+505 IPKNFPMF

-545 DQAKK
+545 DQAKN
-550 KTAKIPLKLLEE
+550 KTAKIPLKLLNE
-562 LLVTMKKGCLCAL
+562 LLVTMQKGCLCAL
-575 CGAIPTPIQNIL
+575 CGAIPMPIMNIL

>member
-19 FKQISENTL
+19 FKKISENSL
-28 SDNPQDI
+28 SNSPKDI
-35 KEIAKKHNL
+35 KDIAKEYNL

-79 GTQDKLKDKLKE
+79 GTQEKLKE
-91 KLGDDKV
+91 TLKSKLGDDKV

-110 HAFHYD
+110 KAFHYD
-116 GENYAGK
+116 GENYAGN
-123 DIEKIDQIL
+123 DIEKIDQII
-132 KGEEIKQEKFFSKS
+132 KGEKIDQDKYFSKS
-146 FATTSFL
+146 FASTSFL

-158 SSTDQFKDQLSKFL
+158 STIEKFKDHLDVVL
-172 KSDKKEI
+172 KKDKKEI
-179 VKSLLDS
+179 IQSLLNS

-204 CSKAKGDK
+204 CSKAPGDK

-247 GFVIGSDEGVLYIRG
+247 GYVIGSNEGVLYIRG

-269 ALNGSIN
+269 SIN
-276 ELKKLGLL
+276 GCINQLKQ
-284 GENILGT
+284 
-291 DFSFDLGIC
+291 D
-300 IGQGAY
+300 
-306 ICGEETALIASIEA
+306 
-320 INGSIN
+320 
-326 ELKKLGLLGENIL
+326 GLLGENIL

-346 LGICIGQGAYICG
+346 LNICIGQGAYICG

-399 LAAATG
+399 LAAAAG
-405 ILINGSEKFSSI
+405 ILLNGAEKFSAI

-430 DSFFNNPGVYEID
+430 DSFFNNPGIYEIE
-443 MGTPMKKIFNEI
+443 MGTPMKKIFEEI

-461 PLKAFQIG
+461 PVKAFQIG
-469 GPLGGVVPLSEIE
+469 GPLGGVVPLSEID

-505 IPKDFSMA
+505 IPKDFPMT

-545 DQAKK
+545 DQFKN
-550 KTAKIPLKLLEE
+550 KTAKIPLKLLNE
-562 LLVTMKKGCLCAL
+562 LLVTMQKGCLCAL
-575 CGAIPTPIQNIL
+575 CGAIPTPIMNIL

>member
-1 MSKNISNLSG
+1 MSKNISKLSG
-11 RIGLKDNL
+11 RVGLKNNL
-19 FKQISENTL
+19 FQKISDHSLNKK
-28 SDNPQDI
+28 NAKDI
-35 KEIAKKHNL
+35 KEIANEYRM
-44 GVSTLHGAES
+44 GVSTIHGAES

-79 GTQDKLKDKLKE
+79 GTQKNLKEKLKE
-91 KLGDDKV
+91 KLGEDKV

-110 HAFHYD
+110 NAFHYD

-123 DIEKIDQIL
+123 DIEKIDDIISG
-132 KGEEIKQEKFFSKS
+132 KKINQEKFFSKS

-158 SSTDQFKDQLSKFL
+158 SSLEQFKNNLSKFL
-172 KSDKKEI
+172 TIDKKDI
-179 VKSLLDS
+179 IKSLLDS

-204 CSKAKGDK
+204 CGREKSEK
-212 KYVICNA
+212 KYVVCNA
-219 DEGDSGAF
+219 DEGDSGAY

-236 PLKVIF
+236 TLKVLF
-242 GMVMC
+242 GMVIC
-247 GFVIGSDEGVLYIRG
+247 GYVIGSDEGVLYIRG

-269 ALNGSIN
+269 AINGAIN
-276 ELKKLGLL
+276 ELKKSGLL
-284 GENILGT
+284 GKNILGT
-291 DFSFDLGIC
+291 KFSFDL
-300 IGQGAY
+300 
-306 ICGEETALIASIEA
+306 
-320 INGSIN
+320 N
-326 ELKKLGLLGENIL
+326 
-339 GTNFSFD
+339 
-346 LGICIGQGAYICG
+346 ICIGQGAYICG

-405 ILINGSEKFSSI
+405 ILINGSEKFSKI

-430 DSFFNNPGVYEID
+430 DSFFNKPGVYEID
-443 MGTPMKKIFNEI
+443 MGTPMKRIFNEF
-455 GGGYKE
+455 GGGFKE
-461 PLKAFQIG
+461 PIKALQIG
-469 GPLGGVVPLSEIE
+469 GPLGGVVPIQEAE
-482 NLNLDFQE
+482 KLNLDFQE
-490 FTAKGF
+490 FTSAGF

-505 IPKDFSMA
+505 IPKDFSMVD
-513 EYIHHLFEFS
+513 YIHHLFEFS

-562 LLVTMKKGCLCAL
+562 LLVTMQKGCLCAL

>member
-1 MSKNISNLSG
+1 MSKNISKLSG
-11 RIGLKDNL
+11 RIGLKNNL
-19 FKQISENTL
+19 FQKISER
-28 SDNPQDI
+28 SS
-35 KEIAKKHNL
+35 KSKKDESMKVLADEYNM
-44 GVSTLHGAES
+44 GVSTIHGAES

-59 RPSHREKKAFVCNG
+59 RPSHREKKAFICNG

-79 GTQDKLKDKLKE
+79 GTQKNLKNKLE
-91 KLGDDKV
+91 NKLGKGKV

-116 GENYAGK
+116 GENYAGE
-123 DIEKIDQIL
+123 DINMIDQII
-132 KGEEIKQEKFFSKS
+132 KGENIKQKKFSSKS
-146 FATTSFL
+146 FASTSFL
-153 MDDKL
+153 MDEKL
-158 SSTDQFKDQLSKFL
+158 LNIDQFKELLKKFINT
-172 KSDKKEI
+172 DKKEI
-179 VKSLLDS
+179 IKSLTDS
-186 NLTGRGGAGFPT
+186 NLSGRGGAGFPT

-204 CSKAKGDK
+204 CGREKSEK
-212 KYVICNA
+212 KYVVCNA

-236 PLKVIF
+236 PLKVLF
-242 GMVMC
+242 GMVIC
-247 GFVIGSDEGVLYIRG
+247 GYVIGSDEGVLYIRG

-269 ALNGSIN
+269 S
-276 ELKKLGLL
+276 
-284 GENILGT
+284 
-291 DFSFDLGIC
+291 
-300 IGQGAY
+300 
-306 ICGEETALIASIEA
+306 

-326 ELKKLGLLGENIL
+326 ALKKSKLLGKNIL

-346 LGICIGQGAYICG
+346 LNICIGQGAYICG

-405 ILINGSEKFSSI
+405 ILIHGSNKFSSI

-443 MGTPMKKIFNEI
+443 MCTSMKKIINEI
-455 GGGYKE
+455 GGGLKE
-461 PLKAFQIG
+461 PVKALQIG
-469 GPLGGVVPLSEIE
+469 GPLGGIVPIE
-482 NLNLDFQE
+482 KVEKLNLDFQE
-490 FTAKGF
+490 FTGAGF
-496 MLGHASVVS
+496 MLGHGSIVS
-505 IPKDFSMA
+505 IPKDFSMV

-545 DQAKK
+545 DQALNKSK
-550 KTAKIPLKLLEE
+550 KIPEKLLNE
-562 LLVTMKKGCLCAL
+562 LLVTMKNGCLCAL
-575 CGAIPTPIQNIL
+575 CGAIPVPIMNIL
-587 KYFGDEMKNDMVKD
+587 KYFSHEMKNDIVQE

>member
-1 MSKNISNLSG
+1 MSKNISKLSG
-11 RIGLKDNL
+11 RIGLKNNL
-19 FKQISENTL
+19 FQKL
-28 SDNPQDI
+28 SDRSLNSKNGEGM
-35 KEIAKKHNL
+35 KELAEKYHV
-44 GVSTLHGAES
+44 GVSTIHGAES

-59 RPSHREKKAFVCNG
+59 RPEHRAKKAFVCNG

-79 GTQDKLKDKLKE
+79 GTQGNLKKKLQE
-91 KLGDDKV
+91 KLGEDKV
-98 GEMFCLGHCYEN
+98 GEMFCLGYCYEN

-123 DIEKIDQIL
+123 DINKIENIIN
-132 KGEEIKQEKFFSKS
+132 GEEIIQDKFISKS
-146 FATTSFL
+146 YAKTSFL

-158 SSTDQFKDQLSKFL
+158 SDIEKFKDKLNLFL
-172 KSDKKEI
+172 KTEKKQI
-179 VKSLLDS
+179 IQRLLSS

-204 CSKAKGDK
+204 CSKTKSEK

-227 SDRYLLEDQ
+227 SDRYLLEEQ

-242 GMVMC
+242 GMVIC
-247 GFVIGSDEGVLYIRG
+247 GYVIGSNEGVLYIRG

-276 ELKKLGLL
+276 SLKDEGLL

-291 DFSFDLGIC
+291 DFSFNL
-300 IGQGAY
+300 
-306 ICGEETALIASIEA
+306 
-320 INGSIN
+320 N
-326 ELKKLGLLGENIL
+326 
-339 GTNFSFD
+339 
-346 LGICIGQGAYICG
+346 ICIGQGAYICG

-372 AEVDVRPPFPVTEG
+372 AEVDVRPPYPVTEG

-399 LAAATG
+399 LAAASG
-405 ILINGSEKFSSI
+405 ILLNGYEKFASI

-430 DSFFNNPGVYEID
+430 DSFFKKPGVYEID
-443 MGTPMKKIFNEI
+443 MGTPMKKIFYEI
-455 GGGYKE
+455 GGGLKE
-461 PLKAFQIG
+461 EIKAFQIG
-469 GPLGGVVPLSEIE
+469 GPLGGVIPIKEIDK
-482 NLNLDFQE
+482 LNLDFQE
-490 FTAKGF
+490 FTNAGF

-505 IPKDFSMA
+505 IPKKFNMID
-513 EYIHHLFEFS
+513 YIHHLFEFT

-545 DQAKK
+545 DQVKNK
-550 KTAKIPLKLLEE
+550 SAKIPLKLLNE
-562 LLVTMKKGCLCAL
+562 LLITMQKGCLCAL
-575 CGAIPTPIQNIL
+575 CGAIPTPIMNIL
-587 KYFGDEMKNDMVKD
+587 KYFGDELKD
-601 N
+601 DIVTEN

>member
-1 MSKNISNLSG
+1 VSKNISNLSG

-19 FKQISENTL
+19 FKKISENSL
-28 SDNPQDI
+28 SNSPKDI
-35 KEIAKKHNL
+35 KDIAKEYNL

-79 GTQDKLKDKLKE
+79 GTQEKLKE
-91 KLGDDKV
+91 TLKSKLGDDKV

-110 HAFHYD
+110 KAFHYD
-116 GENYAGK
+116 GENYAGN
-123 DIEKIDQIL
+123 DIEKIDQII
-132 KGEEIKQEKFFSKS
+132 KGEKIEQDKYFSKS
-146 FATTSFL
+146 FASTSFL

-158 SSTDQFKDQLSKFL
+158 STIEKFKDQLNDIL
-172 KSDKKEI
+172 KKDKKEI
-179 VKSLLDS
+179 IQSLLNS

-204 CSKAKGDK
+204 CSKAPGDK

-247 GFVIGSDEGVLYIRG
+247 GYVIGSNEGVLYIRG

-269 ALNGSIN
+269 A
-276 ELKKLGLL
+276 
-284 GENILGT
+284 
-291 DFSFDLGIC
+291 
-300 IGQGAY
+300 
-306 ICGEETALIASIEA
+306 
-320 INGSIN
+320 INGCIN
-326 ELKKLGLLGENIL
+326 QLKQDGLLGENIL

-346 LGICIGQGAYICG
+346 LNICIGQGAYICG

-399 LAAATG
+399 LAAAAG
-405 ILINGSEKFSSI
+405 ILLNGAEKFSAI

-430 DSFFNNPGVYEID
+430 DSFFNNPGIYEIE
-443 MGTPMKKIFNEI
+443 MGTPMKKIFEKI
-455 GGGYKE
+455 GGGYKK
-461 PLKAFQIG
+461 PVKAFQIG
-469 GPLGGVVPLSEIE
+469 GPLGGVVPLSEID

-505 IPKDFSMA
+505 IPKDFPMTK
-513 EYIHHLFEFS
+513 YIHHLFEFS

-545 DQAKK
+545 DQFKN
-550 KTAKIPLKLLEE
+550 KTAKIPLKLLNE
-562 LLVTMKKGCLCAL
+562 LLVTMQKGCLCAL
-575 CGAIPTPIQNIL
+575 CGAIPTPIMNIL